1 MLLLKLTHDDRPI
14 RYAAAAFLLS
24 ELNCWEWGVGVMVVV
39 GDKGGER
46 EREGAEGSVLYTSC
60 WIYVLL
66 VSKLLARS

>member
-1 MLLLKLTHDDRPI
+1 MMTGQLDTLQQHFYYQNRTALH
-14 RYAAAAFLLS
+14 
-24 ELNCWEWGVGVMVVV
+24 CWEWGVGVMVVV